1 MRQDPL
7 TGYFTTSINIHM
19 QLLYTIWFIIS
30 TLSVIFTVTFIYFF
44 IKNIRT
50 ELDVVNGVKTF
61 KAPVKLVY
69 VEQVGN
75 MYLMYDKI
83 NNHYICQAPTE
94 QELWEIAKNKFPN
107 MQVLAI
113 TQDAEIKKA

>member
-1 MRQDPL
+1 
-7 TGYFTTSINIHM
+7 M

-30 TLSVIFTVTFIYFF
+30 TLSVIFTITFIYFF
-44 IKNIRT
+44 IKNIRI
-50 ELDVVNGVKTF
+50 ELDGVKTF
-61 KAPVKLVY
+61 KATVKLVY

-107 MQVLAI
+107 MQVHAI
-113 TQDAEIKKA
+113 NQDAEIKKA

>member
-1 MRQDPL
+1 
-7 TGYFTTSINIHM
+7 M

-30 TLSVIFTVTFIYFF
+30 TLSVIFTITFIYFF
-44 IKNIRT
+44 IKNIRI
-50 ELDVVNGVKTF
+50 ELDGVKTF
-61 KAPVKLVY
+61 KATVKLVY

-107 MQVLAI
+107 MQVLAM

>member
-1 MRQDPL
+1 
-7 TGYFTTSINIHM
+7 M

-44 IKNIRT
+44 IKNIRI
-50 ELDVVNGVKTF
+50 ELDGVKTF
-61 KAPVKLVY
+61 KATVKLVY

-107 MQVLAI
+107 MQVLSI
-113 TQDAEIKKA
+113 NQDAEIKKA

>member
-1 MRQDPL
+1 
-7 TGYFTTSINIHM
+7 M

-30 TLSVIFTVTFIYFF
+30 TLSVIFTITFIYFF
-44 IKNIRT
+44 IKNIRI
-50 ELDVVNGVKTF
+50 ELDGVKTF
-61 KAPVKLVY
+61 KATVKLVY

-107 MQVLAI
+107 MQVLSI
-113 TQDAEIKKA
+113 NQDAEIKKA

>member
-1 MRQDPL
+1 
-7 TGYFTTSINIHM
+7 M

-50 ELDVVNGVKTF
+50 ELDVVKGVKTF
-61 KAPVKLVY
+61 NATVKLVY

-107 MQVLAI
+107 MQVLAM

>member
-1 MRQDPL
+1 
-7 TGYFTTSINIHM
+7 M
-19 QLLYTIWFIIS
+19 QVLYTIWFIIS

-44 IKNIRT
+44 IKNVRT
-50 ELDVVNGVKTF
+50 EIDIVKGVNTF
-61 KAPVKLVY
+61 KATVKLVY

-83 NNHYICQAPTE
+83 NNHYICQAATE

-107 MQVLAI
+107 MQVLAM